1 MLLAIKYFF
10 KGLLF
15 LFLSV
20 VSFTT
25 LFFLLSRLSVVWIT
39 VLLIAM
45 FSGLCGYY
53 LYLKDSIKQK

>member
-25 LFFLLSRLSVVWIT
+25 LFFLLSSLSVIWIT

>member
-10 KGLLF
+10 KGLSLLF
-15 LFLSV
+15 LLTV
-20 VSFTT
+20 GFTIIM
-25 LFFLLSRLSVVWIT
+25 FLLSRLSVIWIS

-53 LYLKDSIKQK
+53 LYLKDTIKQK